1 MDQQVRPTFNPG
13 LRNGSIGDKNEKVHA
28 SLETKLNR
36 KMIPQVTQKV
46 VFYCIAICWDK
57 HWELVHSKI

>member
-13 LRNGSIGDKNEKVHA
+13 LYNGSIGDKKGVHA

-46 VFYCIAICWDK
+46 VFYCSYLLGQTLGA
-57 HWELVHSKI
+57 SAF